1 MTRPYIVGAL
11 MVVVACAPSTLP
23 VFDTATETAKW
34 VQLWRTY
41 DLDLVDDLFVTDS
54 TVTYLSSEREGL
66 ILGFD
71 SVRVHHEG
79 FGFVPGGV
87 PPASELLLED
97 VHSELRGD
105 ATTVTAVW
113 FFGDRAA
120 PRDSVQHGPV
130 TFVYVWREDGWRVAH
145 VQFGNYE

>member
-1 MTRPYIVGAL
+1 MPKPYTVCAL
-11 MVVVACAPSTLP
+11 VLVAACAPSAHP
-23 VFDTATETAKW
+23 AFDTAAETAKW

-41 DLDLVDDLFVTDS
+41 DLDLVDELFVTDS

-66 ILGFD
+66 ILGID

-79 FGFVPGGV
+79 FGFVPGGA
-87 PPASELLLED
+87 PLTSELWLED
-97 VHSELRGD
+97 VYGEPRGD
-105 ATTVTAVW
+105 AATVTAAW

-130 TFVYVWREDGWRVAH
+130 TFVYVWRADGWRIAH